1 MIVGWIETKSD
12 VPLKYVVVLEDDAF
26 VARCLNHDVA
36 SDGDSQTAAVA
47 NSQEA
52 LELYI
57 EDDV

>member
-1 MIVGWIETKSD
+1 
-12 VPLKYVVVLEDDAF
+12 
-26 VARCLNHDVA
+26 VA